1 MGSFIA
7 IACVIWL
14 LYKGVKML
22 ARTLY
27 KTEPISAKP
36 DRDAWGR
43 KEGEGPLYRR
53 VNRATKDE
61 DDEGLFQSINR
72 RQQATAEEKDVS
84 ASAAFYQS
92 REWRALRYQ
101 ALKIWRCLQRLRAFS
116 GKTWGS
122 HPCRSYSAPQ

>member
-72 RQQATAEEKDVS
+72 RQQATAS
-84 ASAAFYQS
+84 S
-92 REWRALRYQ
+92 L
-101 ALKIWRCLQRLRAFS
+101 
-116 GKTWGS
+116 GKFRRGN
-122 HPCRSYSAPQ
+122 CRMAHNRKSTKQKQFCNIAQ